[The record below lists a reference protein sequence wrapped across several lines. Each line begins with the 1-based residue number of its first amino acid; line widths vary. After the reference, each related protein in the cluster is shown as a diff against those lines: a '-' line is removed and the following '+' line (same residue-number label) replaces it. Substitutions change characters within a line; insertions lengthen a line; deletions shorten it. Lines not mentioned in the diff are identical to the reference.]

1 MSKWWIDEPL
11 VLGSSNPSEE
21 DLRDLRPQGFAILVC
36 LLDPNEQS
44 ANYDRE
50 EAIKLGYRLHAIPVR
65 DFCPP
70 SVSQLKEFVNLARGA
85 YDHAKLLVHCQG
97 GTGRTGTMAAAYWI
111 SKGLSKESAVSRI
124 RQARPH
130 AVETPEQHRCLEEFE
145 REWAE
150 TVGK

>member
-11 VLGSSNPSEE
+11 VMGSSNPSEA
-21 DLRDLRPQGFAILVC
+21 DLRDLRAQGFAILVC
-36 LLDPNEQS
+36 LLDPKEQS
-44 ANYDRE
+44 PNYQ
-50 EAIKLGYRLHAIPVR
+50 EAKAINLGYRLHAIAIR
-65 DFCPP
+65 DFRPP
-70 SVSQLKEFVNLARGA
+70 SLAQLREFVTLARGA
-85 YDHAKLLVHCQG
+85 SDRTKLLVHCQG

-111 SKGLSKESAVSRI
+111 SKGLSKEAAVSRI

-130 AVETPEQHRCLEEFE
+130 AVEMPEQHRCLQEFE